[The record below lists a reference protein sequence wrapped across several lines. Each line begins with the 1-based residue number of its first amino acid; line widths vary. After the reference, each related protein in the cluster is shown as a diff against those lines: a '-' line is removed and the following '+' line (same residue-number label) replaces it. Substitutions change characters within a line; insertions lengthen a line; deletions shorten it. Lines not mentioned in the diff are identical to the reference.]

1 MKNITKLNF
10 PVFKSVTRENYLF
23 FTESNNWKVGDDY
36 NIDSGGVSS
45 PYGEYLPRMLT
56 LPWYY
61 YNNNS
66 WHEDPSIKVQSLQD
80 IEDPEEISITS
91 EGGALQKQ
99 NSKLGLF
106 RKLENVTRNNLPVY
120 KSER

>member
-10 PVFKSVTRENYLF
+10 PVFKSVTREMYLF

-36 NIDSGGVSS
+36 NIDLGGISS
-45 PYGEYLPRMLT
+45 PNGEYLPRMP

-61 YNNNS
+61 YDNNS

-106 RKLENVTRNNLPVY
+106 RKLEYVTRNNLPVY